1 MRRRPTT
8 PPVRPSWP
16 PARPLRTPD
25 PRMTGAVVITRPLA
39 QARPLAERVAALG
52 RTVELLPLL
61 EIHALADTAPLLA
74 ALAKLTAPATLASAA
89 AATTSAAAATA
100 ATPATLVTPYYA
112 LVAFVSPNAIDAAF
126 AHIAQWPA
134 GVTLAVLGEGSRAAL
149 AAHGVTPANAHIVS
163 PADSAHSDSEHLL
176 QTLDLAALRGRR
188 VLIVRGES
196 GRELMADGL
205 RAAGADVVVVA
216 AYRRDVPAL
225 TPALAAT
232 LQRLLAQQN
241 DWIITSSEALRG
253 LMLLLEE
260 LGCQE
265 SCAAAQ
271 QHIADSDS
279 DSTVAKMQ
287 RQHLIVPHARIAET
301 AKQFGFTRLTLTGSG
316 DERLLA
322 ALQSHP

>member
-205 RAAGADVVVVA
+205 RAAGADVTVVA

-225 TPALAAT
+225 TPALSAT

-241 DWIITSSEALRG
+241 DWIVTSSEALRG

-260 LGCQE
+260 LACREAGT
-265 SCAAAQ
+265 APQ
-271 QHIADSDS
+271 QHIHDT
-279 DSTVAKMQ
+279 TVAKMQ